1 MYWRGLC
8 LPWKMHLT
16 ARARVF
22 DEYLAMA
29 MLTTEYRSM
38 IPRTVWMTARSRNAM
53 HRPVFI
59 GAVSILT
66 FVTALVALVVMPYQ
80 AQRAAKAMAPKPGE
94 RPDTSG
100 LFQDAA
106 ISRTKLTSADSSL
119 AVARAQSSAIA
130 QALAV
135 DTLGPEMRAHRDSLN
150 ERLTELDSL
159 LARTE
164 NAPLASSYRALAAV
178 PALADNPRVK
188 ALLDTLADI
197 ERERE
202 SLGASGGVDP
212 VFVALT
218 SRATDIGRSIQSVA
232 SARRDALRAEMA
244 RLTPAIPR
252 PSPAAIAAADTLT
265 KLRNRDD
272 AQVAYARDSSALADA
287 RRRSL
292 EVDAR
297 EERAREIA
305 TRTLPPLALLAA
317 ALVLGSVLGFGT
329 ALFDELRHPR
339 IANEHEAERVAGVRV
354 LSVIRPRAP
363 NPDRQRRQA
372 DRMVPAH
379 VDPGADG
386 HQLAYLHLASKG
398 SSLLMLTITGEEAE
412 IASVVAVNFAAIA
425 AEEARNALLVDTDA
439 ARAPVAAVLRLRADP
454 GLVDIIDG
462 RVSWP
467 EATIPATIG
476 RNRTIDVVPSGTS
489 APLPNYEEISTLMQR
504 DAARLARHYDAIVI
518 TATAEQAMS
527 GLPSVLPVPDIIYC
541 ARIGH
546 TRLRA
551 LRQAVDGLRLAGG
564 RPVGIVL
571 WEGDPPA
578 LLTPKELAAGPRTQ
592 RTAEMEALGYRR

>member
-1 MYWRGLC
+1 M
-8 LPWKMHLT
+8 P
-16 ARARVF
+16 
-22 DEYLAMA
+22 
-29 MLTTEYRSM
+29 MLTSEYRSM

-80 AQRAAKAMAPKPGE
+80 AQRAAKAIAPKPGE
-94 RPDTSG
+94 RPDTAG
-100 LFQDAA
+100 LFQNAA
-106 ISRTKLTSADSSL
+106 ISLTKLTSAESSL
-119 AVARAQSSAIA
+119 ALARAQSSAIA

-135 DTLGPEMRAHRDSLN
+135 DTIAPELRAHRDSLN
-150 ERLTELDSL
+150 QRLTELDSL
-159 LARTE
+159 LTRTE
-164 NAPLASSYRALAAV
+164 NAPLASSYRALAAA
-178 PALADNPRVK
+178 PTLADNPRVK
-188 ALLDTLADI
+188 ALLDTLTDI

-212 VFVALT
+212 TFVALT

-232 SARRDALRAEMA
+232 SIRRDALRSEVATLA
-244 RLTPAIPR
+244 SSIPR
-252 PSPAAIAAADTLT
+252 PSAAAISAADTT
-265 KLRNRDD
+265 AKLRYRDD
-272 AQVAYARDSSALADA
+272 AQTAYSRDSTVLAEA

-297 EERAREIA
+297 EQRAREIA
-305 TRTLPPLALLAA
+305 SRSLPPLALLAA

-339 IANEHEAERVAGVRV
+339 IANAQEAERVAGVRV
-354 LSVIRPRAP
+354 LSVIRPRPP

-372 DRMVPAH
+372 DRMIPVH

-398 SSLLMLTITGEEAE
+398 TSLLMLTITGEEAE

-425 AEEARNALLVDTDA
+425 AEEARNALLVDTDSV
-439 ARAPVAAVLRLRADP
+439 RAPIAAVLRLRANP

-489 APLPNYEEISTLMQR
+489 VPLPNYEEISELLQR

-518 TATAEQAMS
+518 AATTEQAMS
-527 GLPSVLPVPDIIYC
+527 GLPSVLPVPDVIYC
-541 ARIGH
+541 ARVGH
-546 TRLRA
+546 TRIRA
-551 LRQAVDGLRLAGG
+551 LRQAVEGLRLAGA
-564 RPVGIVL
+564 RPAGIVL

-578 LLTPKELAAGPRTQ
+578 LLTPKELAVGARTQ
-592 RTAEMEALGYRR
+592 RTTEAEALTQRR